1 MTLIYK
7 MTSTKYNHK
16 HVCKVEVL
24 SLGASSQ
31 AKDTKVE
38 YTWPLTSLK
47 IKIPAAPYHWMRS
60 KPIASNQTIRNKKS
74 SPKKDNTNDE
84 KNKICRVCDEI
95 LQKKKKKNW

>member
-7 MTSTKYNHK
+7 RTSTKYNHK

-24 SLGASSQ
+24 SLGASLQ

-47 IKIPAAPYHWMRS
+47 IKIPTAPYHWMQS

-74 SPKKDNTNDE
+74 SPKKDNNNDE
-84 KNKICRVCDEI
+84 KTKFVVSVTKFC
-95 LQKKKKKNW
+95 KKKKNW